1 LIGLHGVRRRAR
13 KDKKKCFTALLHH
26 ITIDLLEQSFRQ
38 LERNVA
44 SGIDKM
50 TWSEYEDN
58 LLKLLPELLEKVHNG
73 KYRALPARRVYIMKE
88 DGRKRALGI

>member
-1 LIGLHGVRRRAR
+1 
-13 KDKKKCFTALLHH
+13 
-26 ITIDLLEQSFRQ
+26 
-38 LERNVA
+38 
-44 SGIDKM
+44 M